1 MKKKFYSGMLMVA
14 MLFAT
19 MGSFVSCKDY
29 DEDAYANLQG
39 QIDATNATLEELIEQ
54 QRKTLQDQIDD
65 LKAAQELCAKNCS
78 IWQATMDAWVLWA
91 ENNYVTKEVYQQ
103 HLNEYA
109 QFLAQYKSDYESLG
123 KRIDD
128 VNTLLEE
135 AKTALNGRIDAALEL
150 ISKLDTAIQNVA
162 NDLAELSNQV
172 KANTEALEKAKT
184 DIQNLQTT
192 VGDHTDLINK
202 LDERVK
208 ANEGAIAQLNTAVE
222 ALQATA
228 KALEDNETIK
238 KANEAYEKAN
248 KNADDIVALREEIA
262 KLKQCNCDVE
272 AMLAKIDEAKK
283 AADDAKKLA
292 EDNLAL
298 AKEYTDQRIQE
309 VMNSVNSLQ
318 TRVGDLETAYKD
330 ADAKLQEQLDAL
342 TERVVALETAVK
354 ENSEKIDELMG
365 RDKKIEQAMSQFITG
380 VLLQGT
386 ENPVFGSFSFPAN
399 IQTNVLMA
407 YYGTVGSY
415 GVEFPSKYP
424 RYYVRDNEALT
435 EKDIEMLGITP
446 MMLAQ
451 DGETIVGSAG
461 KVYVTVNPS
470 NVNFEGETLAI
481 VNSIE
486 EESGIKLSPLAYS
499 DKKLTFGYS
508 RSAENGLY
516 EAEATLAPE
525 DVQKVNMKFD
535 FDKSG
540 IKETVKDVLNPLNGV
555 NATQVASTVLD
566 VMSQFNQKLDA
577 NALKATWTDSLGVT
591 RNTYSQ
597 YNLAATAVKPL
608 SYAFLKDFKVKS
620 FPGFDKMQNFVGK
633 ILDTM
638 GEKLKVA
645 LPELTF
651 DLNIE
656 KINGIQF
663 DEINIDTDNINLELS
678 INYVDTIRTVV
689 KTTVTVDIEKDIHVE
704 IEDIVKTE
712 TITISKDVEIPVTGK
727 VLDNYGNE
735 VGSFTETAREEI
747 TFEVPSQEIKIALE
761 KDIPFTYTVDVPVEV
776 PVEVPINKVI
786 EVPTDEFK
794 NMITD
799 IVEGMEDDINGLLQ
813 GQQDNINNIIN
824 TINSYLDQ
832 LGDLTEIADKFAHI
846 DQEIDDFIEYDKNL
860 IAKYL
865 DKIENKLVNVVNSA
879 NKALQPVLVVRT
891 VGGVSFLS
899 QTVYNPT
906 VMSSGNVRFYP
917 TSYTAEIVAPA
928 YKKLVGV
935 TNVYSMDRKKSAQGG
950 DASCLSALRTA
961 NSKAGICEIL
971 DGDRLSVEFKAERG
985 YIYEIV
991 YTAVDYSGMVA
1002 AKKFYV
1008 TVK

>member
-29 DEDAYANLQG
+29 DEDAYAELQG
-39 QIDATNATLEELIEQ
+39 KLDATNATLEELIQ
-54 QRKTLQDQIDD
+54 TQREELEKRIKELED
-65 LKAAQELCAKNCS
+65 AQKLCAENCS
-78 IWQATMDAWVLWA
+78 TWQAAMDAWVLWA

-109 QFLAQYKSDYESLG
+109 QFLAQYKSDYENLG

-135 AKTALNGRIDAALEL
+135 AKTALNGRIDAALDR

-172 KANTEALEKAKT
+172 KANTDDLTKAKT

-208 ANEGAIAQLNTAVE
+208 ANEDAIAKLNTAVE

-248 KNADDIVALREEIA
+248 KNADDIAALREEIA
-262 KLKQCNCDVE
+262 KLKQCNCDVD
-272 AMLAKIDEAKK
+272 ALLAKIDEAKT
-283 AADDAKKLA
+283 AADAAKKLA

-309 VMNSVNSLQ
+309 VVNSVTTLE

-354 ENSEKIDELMG
+354 ENTEKIDELMG
-365 RDKKIEQAMSQFITG
+365 RDEKIEQAMSQFITG

-407 YYGTVGSY
+407 YYGTAGSY
-415 GVEFPSKYP
+415 GIEFPAKYP

-446 MMLAQ
+446 VMLAQ
-451 DGETIVGSAG
+451 DGETIVGNAG

-535 FDKSG
+535 FDKSD

-608 SYAFLKDFKVKS
+608 SYAFLKDFKVQS

-645 LPELTF
+645 LPEFTF

-663 DEINIDTDNINLELS
+663 DKIDINTSDIDLDITVTYTDS
-678 INYVDTIRTVV
+678 IPVSVPIDIKEYVNYKDTIYQ
-689 KTTVTVDIEKDIHVE
+689 EVE
-704 IEDIVKTE
+704 LQPIYV
-712 TITISKDVEIPVTGK
+712 S
-727 VLDNYGNE
+727 
-735 VGSFTETAREEI
+735 
-747 TFEVPSQEIKIALE
+747 
-761 KDIPFTYTVDVPVEV
+761 KDIPVKGDVYDKEGNVVGYIDTSVPYADTIYIPTDTIAIYINKNIPFEYHDIISTKIGVKIDVPVDLSQF
-776 PVEVPINKVI
+776 KKML
-786 EVPTDEFK
+786 DE
-794 NMITD
+794 I
-799 IVEGMEDDINGLLQ
+799 EGMEDDINGMLA

-824 TINSYLDQ
+824 TINSYLEQ

-846 DQEIDDFIEYDKNL
+846 DQEIDDFVEYDKNL

-971 DGDRLSVEFKAERG
+971 DGDTLSVGFSAERG

>member
-29 DEDAYANLQG
+29 DEDAYAELQG
-39 QIDATNATLEELIEQ
+39 KLDATNATLEELIEQ

-65 LKAAQELCAKNCS
+65 LEAAQKLCAENCS
-78 IWQATMDAWVLWA
+78 TWQAAMDAWVLWA
-91 ENNYVTKEVYQQ
+91 ENNYVTKEEYQQ

-109 QFLAQYKSDYESLG
+109 QFLAQYKSDYENLG

-135 AKTALNGRIDAALEL
+135 AKTALNGRIDDALVL
-150 ISKLDTAIQNVA
+150 INDLTNLINSVKS
-162 NDLAELSNQV
+162 DLAELSNQV
-172 KANTEALEKAKT
+172 KANTEDLKQAKT
-184 DIQNLQTT
+184 DIENLKTT

-208 ANEGAIAQLNTAVE
+208 ANEDAIAKLNTAVE

-248 KNADDIVALREEIA
+248 KNADDIAALREEIA
-262 KLKQCNCDVE
+262 KLKQCNCDVD
-272 AMLAKIDEAKK
+272 ALLAKIDEAKT
-283 AADDAKKLA
+283 AADAAKKLA

-309 VMNSVNSLQ
+309 VVNSVTTLE

-342 TERVVALETAVK
+342 TERVDALETKVN

-365 RDKKIEQAMSQFITG
+365 RDEKIEQAMSQFITG

-407 YYGTVGSY
+407 YYGTVGSH
-415 GVEFPSKYP
+415 GITFPANRP

-446 MMLAQ
+446 VMLAQ

-608 SYAFLKDFKVKS
+608 SYAFLKDFKVQS

-645 LPELTF
+645 LPEFTF

-663 DEINIDTDNINLELS
+663 DKIDINTSDIDLDITVTYTDSIPVSVPIDIKKYIEVELDTNQVIESQKIYISQDIPVKGEVHDSEGNVVGYIDTSVPYADS
-678 INYVDTIRTVV
+678 IMIPADTIKICLKENILFTY
-689 KTTVTVDIEKDIHVE
+689 KD
-704 IEDIVKTE
+704 
-712 TITISKDVEIPVTGK
+712 TIST
-727 VLDNYGNE
+727 
-735 VGSFTETAREEI
+735 
-747 TFEVPSQEIKIALE
+747 KIGV
-761 KDIPFTYTVDVPVEV
+761 KIDVPVDLSQF
-776 PVEVPINKVI
+776 KKML
-786 EVPTDEFK
+786 DE
-794 NMITD
+794 I
-799 IVEGMEDDINGLLQ
+799 EGMEDDINGMLA

-824 TINSYLDQ
+824 TINSYLEQ

-846 DQEIDDFIEYDKNL
+846 DQEIDDFVEYDKNL

-879 NKALQPVLVVRT
+879 NKALQPVMVVRT

-971 DGDRLSVEFKAERG
+971 DGDTLSVEFNAERG